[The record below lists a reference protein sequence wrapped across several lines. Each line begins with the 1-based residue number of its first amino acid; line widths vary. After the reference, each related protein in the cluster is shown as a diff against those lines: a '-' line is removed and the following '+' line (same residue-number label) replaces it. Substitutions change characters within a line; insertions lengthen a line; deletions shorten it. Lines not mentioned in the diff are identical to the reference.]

1 MALTLRMKSLLIVTL
16 TLVALIV
23 GLYFGI
29 RAIVL
34 DSFSELEQDNVA
46 LHVDRV
52 NAAID
57 NELVK
62 MDLTLKD
69 WSKPGQTVVYGRLIP
84 ALDNQRFSVTSEG
97 KNGLADLFANLDL
110 NLWVIT
116 ESSGE
121 VVWGWGYDEN
131 EEEITLVHSSFKDR
145 LIPGSPLLS
154 LGSGERALR
163 GMVIDE
169 SQDALLVVAR
179 RVDYL
184 DQEGQASPA
193 LPGAMIMGRYLD
205 NAEVERLAGQ
215 TQLALAVYG
224 LDEPQVPAEIRS
236 QRSVLSETGAT
247 LVEPLDDDNVAG
259 YTLLA
264 DVGGAPGRL
273 LQVVVP
279 RTSWTRAT
287 EASSGS

>member
-62 MDLTLKD
+62 MDLTLKY

-193 LPGAMIMGRYLD
+193 LPGAMIMGRCLD

-273 LQVVVP
+273 L
-279 RTSWTRAT
+279 
-287 EASSGS
+287 